1 MADDKAAPEQ
11 YQVPHP
17 SETLE
22 FVTSIVVQPQ
32 AEHIEFASRDCSDD
46 VHPKFKPMPASDSSS
61 TDHMARLN
69 HLIHISNES
78 VDAEHR
84 MTIRDALRLY
94 PKAIGWSMLLS
105 LTIVME
111 GYDLTIVNSF
121 YAFPE
126 FKKAYGEQVGD
137 NDYQISTAWQSGLT
151 NGAIVG
157 EILGLLFNGHLT
169 ERFGY
174 RKSLIYALLALIV
187 FIFLAVFAFNIGMLM
202 ASEVLC
208 GLSWGVFQTLSTT
221 YAAEIMPV
229 ALRAYLTSNV
239 NLCWLIG
246 QIIGTG
252 VLRGLINLQSEWS
265 YRIPFSLQCQFSFAK
280 LASRTANT

>member
-1 MADDKAAPEQ
+1 
-11 YQVPHP
+11 
-17 SETLE
+17 
-22 FVTSIVVQPQ
+22 
-32 AEHIEFASRDCSDD
+32 
-46 VHPKFKPMPASDSSS
+46 
-61 TDHMARLN
+61 
-69 HLIHISNES
+69 
-78 VDAEHR
+78 
-84 MTIRDALRLY
+84 
-94 PKAIGWSMLLS
+94 
-105 LTIVME
+105 
-111 GYDLTIVNSF
+111 
-121 YAFPE
+121 
-126 FKKAYGEQVGD
+126 
-137 NDYQISTAWQSGLT
+137 LT
-151 NGAIVG
+151 NGAVIG

-174 RKSLIYALLALIV
+174 RRTLIYALLALIS

-252 VLRGLINLQSEWS
+252 VLRGLINLQSKWS
-265 YRIPFSLQCQFSFAK
+265 YRLPFSLQCEFNFAINV
-280 LASRTANT
+280 S

>member
-1 MADDKAAPEQ
+1 MADGKAAPEQ
-11 YQVPHP
+11 VQTPHP
-17 SETLE
+17 SDAVD
-22 FVTSIVVQPQ
+22 FITSVAPDLPIS
-32 AEHIEFASRDCSDD
+32 EHIEFTSRDGLGSIE
-46 VHPKFKPMPASDSSS
+46 PKPPLFGKKLPA
-61 TDHMARLN
+61 DHIARLN
-69 HLIHISNES
+69 HLIDASNEE
-78 VDAEHR
+78 VEAEHR
-84 MTIRDALRLY
+84 MTLRDALRLY
-94 PKAIGWSMLLS
+94 PKAIGWSILLS

-111 GYDLTIVNSF
+111 GYDLTIINGF

-126 FKKAYGEQVGD
+126 FKKAYGERVGD
-137 NDYQISTAWQSGLT
+137 NDYQITTAWQSGLT
-151 NGAIVG
+151 NGAVIG

-174 RKSLIYALLALIV
+174 RRTLIYALLALIS

-252 VLRGLINLQSEWS
+252 VLRGLINLQSKWS
-265 YRIPFSLQCQFSFAK
+265 YRLPFSLQCEFNFAINV
-280 LASRTANT
+280 S